1 MRNSEKTW
9 IVAFIPSYIVYVDF
23 SMLIDRELRD
33 NFWQEYN
40 KNSKKK
46 LNADYKA
53 ESTGLEKTDAG
64 E

>member
-1 MRNSEKTW
+1 
-9 IVAFIPSYIVYVDF
+9 
-23 SMLIDRELRD
+23 MLIDRELRD